1 MAGRSL
7 TRVQGGVTD
16 TVYINTDRF
25 AGVRTMTV
33 SVDALPLT
41 DSTTSIQVI
50 VAGHANI
57 SGIYTGSTVAGAT
70 WSQQGGNGTITASS
84 FDATDGCQY
93 LLEDGDGDPQ
103 TLLNNGAGF
112 TDRPWKAV
120 IPSGITITGIAGTE
134 TVTVDRTAS
143 VIDSDRKGA
152 SRPLLSKVVG
162 GAAAAYS
169 LRDLNDKAGNNKVV
183 RVRRASDNHERDF
196 LAKEVS
202 NGTLKNWVNTQTVLP
217 LDIQAL
223 VDSDS
228 DGHTDGRT
236 GAVIPA
242 KAAYSLR
249 NLSKNYTGNVVDV
262 RRFTDGVTN
271 SYTADEITGGILTAF
286 ANESVKYFDSTG
298 TSTQTVTTNGFG
310 FTVSAGAPFNA
321 DYSFS
326 ATGGFNNTEKYS
338 FTGHGSSGSF
348 AKNFQF
354 GNSFNVTRIGAS
366 APAKTVTIEAYVKRT
381 SGSSSDNLYFRPYAT
396 NTANKFT
403 VTGLV
408 QDEWTFV
415 KGTLIKDSAVNARN
429 NIQVGGDTGVTF
441 EVSNIKFYSE
451 DNDVTVSKWYDQS
464 GNTNHAVQGTP
475 ASQPKIVNAGV
486 LVDKGIDFDGVSLQH
501 LEPSLLLPTIQNSS
515 VFCVSTKRNNSTG
528 YVAQLNRSADRL
540 YIRHNFVTIGNPFHN
555 FSGGTTNDVKTLQTV
570 TGTSGGLFTYLKD
583 GISVGTT
590 NYTGDVSGGD
600 STIGSGANGSAEFDG
615 VVSEIIVYETDQTDN
630 RTAIEA
636 NIGEAYS
643 IDLPSGVDPGF
654 DQVDGFVETWYDQ
667 SGNGKDATQA
677 TAANQPKIVDAGS
690 LVSNGLD
697 FDGVNDLMNMPT
709 DIISNVNSV
718 SVFLVSKGLSGVQ
731 FDPALT
737 ISSSPELVINYL
749 FLTSIVNKYGSN
761 NASLA
766 STDGAKHLVS
776 FTAGGENAE
785 SFFDG
790 TSKGTVALQSGYT
803 AAGKI
808 GSFSVSFFQG
818 QIEELIIYDNDQR
831 ANRVALETNIQT
843 AYPTLP

>member
-84 FDATDGCQY
+84 FDATDGYQY

-262 RRFTDGVTN
+262 RRFTDGATN
-271 SYTADEITGGILTAF
+271 SYTADEITGGTLTAF

-348 AKNFQF
+348 AKNFYF

-643 IDLPSGVDPGF
+643 ITGIPAYDNT
-654 DQVDGFVETWYDQ
+654 VDGFVEAWYDQ
-667 SGNGKDATQA
+667 SGNSRDATQA
-677 TAANQPKIVDAGS
+677 TAGNQPKIVESGQVKDHLLFDGTNYYLA
-690 LVSNGLD
+690 LTTPLD
-697 FDGVNDLMNMPT
+697 FDDGSGFFTVKGASSDGSQTLM
-709 DIISNVNSV
+709 
-718 SVFLVSKGLSGVQ
+718 GGHSG
-731 FDPALT
+731 
-737 ISSSPELVINYL
+737 SNYL
-749 FLTSIVNKYGSN
+749 PLLQNNNTGNHYTNSMTVSSEFVNGNQQTWADRDDAFDAVITDNYV
-761 NASLA
+761 LA
-766 STDGAKHLVS
+766 SFIDINTTSNALLKDIGRGAGATTWVFK
-776 FTAGGENAE
+776 GEMKE
-785 SFFDG
+785 VILY
-790 TSKGTVALQSGYT
+790 TSDQS
-803 AAGKI
+803 
-808 GSFSVSFFQG
+808 
-818 QIEELIIYDNDQR
+818 
-831 ANRVALETNIQT
+831 ANRPAIEANINNQ
-843 AYPTLP
+843 YDIY